1 MKQRGFTLIELMIVV
16 AIIGILATVVM
27 PSYRNYVLES
37 QREDTMT
44 KLLQVVQ
51 LQERFYLNN
60 GSYAA
65 AMGNPGLGYTVNA
78 LGQWVIAY
86 NEINTYGVRI
96 GVCDDLTIY
105 PDQVPVNPN
114 ECFLVIA
121 TPLGGTVGGSM
132 LSLGEPMFLG
142 LLATDSRGRKVW
154 DFNKTVIRDWGG
166 NDLLDDR
173 CPECITA
180 RTTY

>member
-16 AIIGILATVVM
+16 AIIGILVTVAM

-44 KLLQVVQ
+44 KLLQVIQ

-60 GSYAA
+60 GRYAP
-65 AMGNPGLGYTVNA
+65 AMGNPGLGYTVNV
-78 LGQWVIAY
+78 LGQWVITY
-86 NEINTYGVRI
+86 NGINTYGVRI

-105 PDQVPVNPN
+105 PDQDPVNPN

-121 TPLGGTVGGSM
+121 TPISGVTDEDAFM
-132 LSLGEPMFLG
+132 G

-154 DFNKTVIRDWGG
+154 DFNKTVIRDWDG
-166 NDLLDDR
+166 NDLLNTR

-180 RTTY
+180 RTAY

>member
-16 AIIGILATVVM
+16 AIIGILASVVM

-60 GSYAA
+60 AGYSLTMA
-65 AMGNPGLGYTVNA
+65 GLNYNVNA
-78 LGQWVIAY
+78 LGQWVITY
-86 NEINTYGVRI
+86 NGIDTYGVSI
-96 GVCDDLTIY
+96 GLCDNNVIY
-105 PDQVPVNPN
+105 PDGPPAT
-114 ECFLVIA
+114 ECFNVIA
-121 TPLGGTVGGSM
+121 TPLNGPGVSI
-132 LSLGEPMFLG
+132 GEPAFLG

-154 DFNKTVIRDWGG
+154 DFNKAFIRDWDG
-166 NDLLDDR
+166 NTLANAR
-173 CPECITA
+173 CPECIAA
-180 RTTY
+180 RGTY

>member
-27 PSYRNYVLES
+27 PSYRHYVLES

-60 GSYAA
+60 GRYAQ

-78 LGQWVIAY
+78 GQWVITY
-86 NEINTYGVRI
+86 NGIDTYGVRI
-96 GVCDDLTIY
+96 GICDDLTIY

-121 TPLGGTVGGSM
+121 TPISGVTDEDAFM
-132 LSLGEPMFLG
+132 G
-142 LLATDSRGRKVW
+142 LLAADSRGRKVW
-154 DFNKTVIRDWGG
+154 DFNKAVIRDWDG
-166 NDLLDDR
+166 NDLLNDR
-173 CPECITA
+173 CPECLTA
-180 RTTY
+180 RNTY

>member
-16 AIIGILATVVM
+16 AIIGILASVVM

-60 GSYAA
+60 ARYAQG
-65 AMGNPGLGYTVNA
+65 MGNPGLGYTVNA
-78 LGQWVIAY
+78 LGQWVITY
-86 NEINTYGVRI
+86 NGVDTYGVRI
-96 GVCDDLTIY
+96 GVCDNAAVY
-105 PDQVPVNPN
+105 PDGPIAD
-114 ECFLVIA
+114 ECFVIIA
-121 TPLGGTVGGSM
+121 TPISGVTDEDAFM
-132 LSLGEPMFLG
+132 G
-142 LLATDSRGRKVW
+142 LLAVDSRGRKVW
-154 DFNKTVIRDWGG
+154 DFNKTVIRDWDG
-166 NDLLDDR
+166 NDLLNAR

>member
-16 AIIGILATVVM
+16 AIIGILASVVM

-60 GSYAA
+60 ARYSTTMA
-65 AMGNPGLGYTVNA
+65 GLNYNVNA
-78 LGQWVIAY
+78 LGQWVITY
-86 NEINTYGVRI
+86 NGIDTYGVSI
-96 GVCDDLTIY
+96 GLCDNNAMY
-105 PDQVPVNPN
+105 PDTPPAT
-114 ECFLVIA
+114 ECFNVIA
-121 TPLGGTVGGSM
+121 TPISGTADEDAFM
-132 LSLGEPMFLG
+132 G

-154 DFNKTVIRDWGG
+154 DFNKTVIRDWDG
-166 NDLLDDR
+166 NDLLDAR
-173 CPECITA
+173 CPECIAA
-180 RTTY
+180 RVNY

>member
-1 MKQRGFTLIELMIVV
+1 MKQRGFTLIELMIVI
-16 AIIGILATVVM
+16 AIIGILVSVVM
-27 PSYRNYVLES
+27 PGYRHYILES

-60 GSYAA
+60 ANYALT
-65 AMGNPGLGYTVNA
+65 MLELNYDVNA
-78 LGQWVIAY
+78 LGQWVITY
-86 NEINTYGVRI
+86 NGIDTYGVSI
-96 GVCDDLTIY
+96 GLCDNGVIY
-105 PDQVPVNPN
+105 PDGPPAT
-114 ECFLVIA
+114 ECFNVIA
-121 TPLGGTVGGSM
+121 TPISGTADEDAFM
-132 LSLGEPMFLG
+132 G

-154 DFNKTVIRDWGG
+154 DFSKTVIRDWDG
-166 NDLLDDR
+166 NDLLNAR

>member
-16 AIIGILATVVM
+16 AIIGILASVVM

-44 KLLQVVQ
+44 RLLQVVQ
-51 LQERFYLNN
+51 LQERFYLN
-60 GSYAA
+60 GGRYAQ

-78 LGQWVIAY
+78 LGQWVITY
-86 NEINTYGVRI
+86 NGVNTYGVRI

-105 PDQVPVNPN
+105 PVGTVPN

-121 TPLGGTVGGSM
+121 TPISGVTDEDAFM
-132 LSLGEPMFLG
+132 G
-142 LLATDSRGRKVW
+142 LLAVDSRGRKVW
-154 DFNKTVIRDWGG
+154 DFNKTVIRDWDG
-166 NDLLDDR
+166 NDLLDAR

>member
-16 AIIGILATVVM
+16 AIIGILTAVVM

-60 GSYAA
+60 AQYSPNMTNLNYDVD
-65 AMGNPGLGYTVNA
+65 PLT
-78 LGQWVIAY
+78 GQWIIAY
-86 NEINTYGVRI
+86 NGIDTYGVRI
-96 GVCDDLTIY
+96 GLCDNAAIY
-105 PDQVPVNPN
+105 PDGPPAT
-114 ECFLVIA
+114 ECFNVIA
-121 TPLGGTVGGSM
+121 TPISGDAD
-132 LSLGEPMFLG
+132 EDAFLG
-142 LLATDSRGRKVW
+142 LLAVDSRGRKVW
-154 DFNKTVIRDWGG
+154 DFNKTVIRDWSG
-166 NDLLDDR
+166 NDLADAR
-173 CPECITA
+173 CPECIAA

>member
-16 AIIGILATVVM
+16 AIIGILTAVVM

-44 KLLQVVQ
+44 KLLQVIQ

-60 GSYAA
+60 ARYAA
-65 AMGNPGLGYTVNA
+65 DMATLNYDVDP

-86 NEINTYGVRI
+86 NGVDTYGVRI
-96 GVCDDLTIY
+96 GLCDEASIY
-105 PDQVPVNPN
+105 PDTPPAT
-114 ECFLVIA
+114 ECFNVIA
-121 TPLGGTVGGSM
+121 TPISGVADEDAFS
-132 LSLGEPMFLG
+132 G
-142 LLATDSRGRKVW
+142 LLAADNRGRKVW
-154 DFNKTVIRDWGG
+154 DFNKSVIRDWAG
-166 NDLLDDR
+166 NDLTNAD